1 MTMHDAATGG
11 RSDVAPVTP
20 DEPIEW
26 RIALSG
32 MWITLALGA
41 LFVAGGQ
48 WFMGFEGLLSTGMA
62 VAIVVGM
69 QLLTG
74 AMMSVAARFGPTAL
88 MAAALAGYVFK
99 LAIYA
104 LLIVLLRD
112 VAALDGPSFAVTAA
126 ILLVVA
132 LAWQTR
138 QVLRDQRL
146 FWVVDADPRRAADAT
161 GGVVYT
167 SGREPPRRPPA
178 PRSTERTSA

>member
-1 MTMHDAATGG
+1 MTMPDSTSG
-11 RSDVAPVTP
+11 VAPVTP

-32 MWITLALGA
+32 VWITLALGA

-104 LLIVLLRD
+104 LLIVLLR
-112 VAALDGPSFAVTAA
+112 ARQRTLRTESWCRSGLGVTA
-126 ILLVVA
+126 LHVVEGLV
-132 LAWQTR
+132 LM
-138 QVLRDQRL
+138 
-146 FWVVDADPRRAADAT
+146 PRRGLLRARVDGDWFQVFLGGMVIAAVIFNNFIRKRAQK
-161 GGVVYT
+161 
-167 SGREPPRRPPA
+167 A
-178 PRSTERTSA
+178 